1 MQTAKLPIPNRL
13 DRNSYKPLYLQL
25 AQQIT
30 ACINKGELK
39 SGDRIPSE
47 LDLAK
52 ELNISRMTVRL
63 AMDELLGHG
72 IVYREQG
79 RGTYIAEPQMK
90 GVRGFSSFTEDMTD
104 RGLATSTRVLE
115 NKKTIVSRAVM
126 IEMGLREPRE
136 VVQIKR
142 LRFVEGIP
150 WALQATTL
158 PADSVPGLENEDL
171 SQSLFKILRE
181 KYQIHP
187 AWTDAKVHARITD
200 EKESA
205 LLELPV
211 GSPVLVVHGITYTDS
226 FELVEVVHT
235 VYNAEEVSLYMGR
248 QKVSRG

>member
-1 MQTAKLPIPNRL
+1 MQIAKLPIPNRL

-63 AMDELLGHG
+63 AMDELLDHG

-104 RGLATSTRVLE
+104 RGFATLTSVLE
-115 NKKTIVSRAVM
+115 NKKTIATHAVM

-142 LRFVEGIP
+142 LRFVEGVP

-158 PADSVPGLENEDL
+158 PAE
-171 SQSLFKILRE
+171 I
-181 KYQIHP
+181 
-187 AWTDAKVHARITD
+187 
-200 EKESA
+200 
-205 LLELPV
+205 
-211 GSPVLVVHGITYTDS
+211 
-226 FELVEVVHT
+226 
-235 VYNAEEVSLYMGR
+235 GR
-248 QKVSRG
+248 AHV